1 MWNRRGGVSVHASVD
16 LVIGVGLVAALL
28 LTLLLPALGAGGDYG
43 RLQDTIAVG
52 LVGFMGKAA
61 VTREK

>member
-1 MWNRRGGVSVHASVD
+1 MKASD
-16 LVIGVGLVAALL
+16 MVIGAGLVAALI
-28 LTLLLPALGAGGDYG
+28 LTVLLPVVGVTGSYE

-61 VTREK
+61 VTQHKE

>member
-1 MWNRRGGVSVHASVD
+1 MKASVD
-16 LVIGVGLVAALL
+16 MVIGVGLVAALI
-28 LTLLLPALGAGGDYG
+28 LTVLLPVVGVAGSYE

-61 VTREK
+61 VTQHKE

>member
-1 MWNRRGGVSVHASVD
+1 MHASVD

-28 LTLLLPALGAGGDYG
+28 LTLLLPALGAAGDYG

-61 VTREK
+61 VTRER